1 MCMFGMFCCESFI
14 MQGITIIKG
23 EVSSLGKVK
32 TALSMGLAPI
42 PEAETWSMG
51 SWKAMLQAR
60 GEALYLGEE
69 TGCGY
74 YALLFCEGKTV
85 SAHCSS

>member
-23 EVSSLGKVK
+23 QVSSLGKVK

-51 SWKAMLQAR
+51 SWEAATGQGGGSLLGR
-60 GEALYLGEE
+60 GDWVWVLCIIIL
-69 TGCGY
+69 
-74 YALLFCEGKTV
+74 
-85 SAHCSS
+85 